1 MSMRYKGSRLSATA
15 NTPTSLTASG
25 AWTLQQQMQ
34 ANGTSTWPF
43 VRDPQF
49 NYVTMLLHGDG
60 SAGANN
66 GSGGGVTP
74 TVTNFNADAST
85 NNFNVTING
94 DARSNNFTPYQ
105 AGYYSNYF
113 DGTSGQYLN
122 APANTVFNFGTGD
135 FTVEAWVYPTS
146 TSGTR
151 PIIEVRTTGGANG
164 FALLSQSGATTLNV
178 FTNSAFVGAST
189 NSLTLNAWNHVALT
203 RSTNTWTYWIN
214 GVSGGSFTNSSTQSD
229 GGTTGPKIGG
239 STTSG
244 EIWIGFIS
252 NARIT
257 KGGALYTTTFT
268 PSTTPSTTTVSSGT
282 VSLLTSQS
290 NRFIDNSVNAFTITV
305 NGSPQVSPAQ
315 PFTLP
320 SSVATYGSGY
330 FDGTGDYLGVTGAT
344 TALAFGSGDFT
355 IEFWGYIL
363 QTTPEQMFI
372 DWRPAGTQTT
382 QPLIY
387 VTSAGV
393 LAYYVNAANRITGA
407 TLVTGQWYHIAVSR
421 SGTSTKMFLN
431 GTQTGSTY
439 TDTTVYTNTSTRPL
453 IGLDGNTGNSGYLK
467 GNVTDVRTLTGTA
480 LYTTTFTPPTA
491 PLTAITNTSLL
502 TTQYNGGGN
511 NSGFKDSSQNN
522 FVITRNGNTTQGTF
536 APYGSNWSNAFTA
549 SSGSYLSVPY
559 SSAFNL
565 NGDFTVECWINP
577 SQLPTATSTGSPLYP
592 RIFSF
597 GTYNAANSIGLELNS
612 NDPGRVNAFSIW
624 YNGTQSYSANSL
636 VAVGNWY
643 HCAMVRSGTT
653 ITLYLNGTSIL
664 TITGASAAVNTS
676 QAFYIASL
684 HAFEST
690 ADACFKGNISNLR
703 IVKGT
708 AVYTAAF
715 TPPTTPLTAISGTS
729 LLTCADN
736 RFVDDSTNNFTVT
749 ANGTPSVQRFSPFAN
764 ATAYN
769 PATTGG
775 SAYLDGTTDYL
786 SVANNG
792 MLGSGNWTVELWM
805 NAPVGQ
811 TDKPILE
818 TRNPASGTGST
829 GGFTL
834 TMISSTNIRIFS
846 GGDIINAAA
855 NYINQWIHI
864 AIVKNGSTTTMYFN
878 GVSAGTTTALG
889 NMSDTTFIVGAGYYG
904 STSLN
909 QYGNFY
915 ASDIRVVKGTAVYTS
930 AFTPPPAP
938 LTPTPSTQLL
948 MSNTNSAILDQSMM
962 NDLETVGNAQIS
974 TSVVKYG
981 TASMKFDGDT
991 DYVGFPKNETVNL
1004 GAGDFTIEFWA
1015 YWNAFGSDKKYVISV
1030 TNSTNYWQFLH
1041 DSTTGVAFIVNSG
1054 QIFSQGSNSGWSTGT
1069 WYHVALVRNGSTMT
1083 AYRNGV
1089 SVASGSIGSSALT
1102 NYNSFC
1108 IGGSAGFPTTTMD
1121 GYIDEFRLTRGVAR
1135 YTTTFTPPTAAFP
1148 NG

>member
-1 MSMRYKGSRLSATA
+1 
-15 NTPTSLTASG
+15 
-25 AWTLQQQMQ
+25 MQ

-330 FDGTGDYLGVTGAT
+330 FDGTTDYLTAPAANIVNFGTGDFEVDAWFNCSSTAAARKIVDNYNGTPNPNIALVVNFNGAGVVSWYSGQ
-344 TALAFGSGDFT
+344 TALINSSSTFAPNT
-355 IEFWGYIL
+355 WN
-363 QTTPEQMFI
+363 
-372 DWRPAGTQTT
+372 
-382 QPLIY
+382 Y
-387 VTSAGV
+387 VV
-393 LAYYVNAANRITGA
+393 
-407 TLVTGQWYHIAVSR
+407 VSR
-421 SGTSTKMFLN
+421 VSGTTRMFLN
-431 GTQTGSTY
+431 GTQVGSVSDSSNY
-439 TDTTVYTNTSTRPL
+439 AVGFTTVGIGGEPYSSGGTSFL
-453 IGLDGNTGNSGYLK
+453 GYL
-467 GNVTDVRTLTGTA
+467 TDVRIVKGSGVTSSTV
-480 LYTTTFTPPTA
+480 PTS
-491 PLTAITNTSLL
+491 PLTAITNTQLL

-643 HCAMVRSGTT
+643 HCAMVRSGTV

-729 LLTCADN
+729 LLTCGDN

-749 ANGTPSVQRFSPFAN
+749 ANGSPSVQRFSPFAN

-769 PATTGG
+769 PATTSGSGFFNGNGG
-775 SAYLDGTTDYL
+775 TYLTAPSTSGQLGAGDFTIECWSYLISRISSFPCIWGNYTSFSTGSIAIFAGHTSASINKYQVAISGTFPAIESTASIIYNQWTHIALVRSGSTITLYINGVANGTATSSATMNGTSGTSFIGTTGDNLAGAYLNGYL
-786 SVANNG
+786 SN
-792 MLGSGNWTVELWM
+792 L
-805 NAPVGQ
+805 
-811 TDKPILE
+811 
-818 TRNPASGTGST
+818 
-829 GGFTL
+829 
-834 TMISSTNIRIFS
+834 
-846 GGDIINAAA
+846 
-855 NYINQWIHI
+855 
-864 AIVKNGSTTTMYFN
+864 
-878 GVSAGTTTALG
+878 
-889 NMSDTTFIVGAGYYG
+889 
-904 STSLN
+904 
-909 QYGNFY
+909 
-915 ASDIRVVKGTAVYTS
+915 RVVSGTAVYTS
-930 AFTPPPAP
+930 AFTPPPEP

-948 MSNTNSAILDQSMM
+948 LSTTNSAILDQSMM
-962 NDLETVGNAQIS
+962 NDLQTVGNAQIS

-981 TASMKFDGDT
+981 TASMYFDGT
-991 DYVGFPKNETVNL
+991 
-1004 GAGDFTIEFWA
+1004 GDCLIAPPSQNF
-1015 YWNAFGSDKKYVISV
+1015 AFNTGNYTCEAWVYISSY
-1030 TNSTNYWQFLH
+1030 STNPVVFDTRIAGGSVL
-1041 DSTTGVAFIVNSG
+1041 GVAVYFNTSGNAIAFINNSNA
-1054 QIFSQGSNSGWSTGT
+1054 ITSSATYSTNT
-1069 WYHVALVRNGSTMT
+1069 WYHIALVRSGTTNTLYVNGTSVGTYTFGTSLTNNFLTIGATVDNRGSTNFQM
-1083 AYRNGV
+1083 N
-1089 SVASGSIGSSALT
+1089 
-1102 NYNSFC
+1102 
-1108 IGGSAGFPTTTMD
+1108 
-1121 GYIDEFRLTRGVAR
+1121 GYIDDLRITNGYAR
-1135 YTTTFTPPTAAFP
+1135 YTTTFTPPTQALP